1 MKTSSGGRFLE
12 CVVTGRG
19 IEAVFD
25 TEEWLN
31 VEAEEAADEWEEA
44 VEEAAELLLP
54 VRLKRGER
62 ALVSG
67 WTD

>member
-1 MKTSSGGRFLE
+1 MSAS
-12 CVVTGRG
+12 GRG
-19 IEAVFD
+19 IEAVFE

-31 VEAEEAADEWEEA
+31 VEAVDAADEWEEA

-54 VRLKRGER
+54 VRVERGER

>member
-1 MKTSSGGRFLE
+1 MSAS
-12 CVVTGRG
+12 GRG

-31 VEAEEAADEWEEA
+31 VEADDAADEWEEA

-54 VRLKRGER
+54 V
-62 ALVSG
+62 V
-67 WTD
+67 